1 MLVPVDRSRT
11 TSTVRSR
18 VSQSCRQKHFSC
30 TSTTYYRVLLLV
42 VLVGATRTGSSIQN
56 SPLVVL
62 VSHGPGLENYLASVA
77 RSRAGP
83 EKLFSERC
91 SLNYKEIA
99 ECESRMKENCF

>member
-1 MLVPVDRSRT
+1 MLVPVDSSRT

-18 VSQSCRQKHFSC
+18 VESVSLVD
-30 TSTTYYRVLLLV
+30 TTVLLLV
-42 VLVGATRTGSSIQN
+42 VLVGATRTGISIQN

-62 VSHGPGLENYLASVA
+62 VSHGPGPENYLASVA